1 MQYFYDGQIRRY
13 LIQTMRVFSNFV
25 VRYGDGSLRQIPVMY
40 GDGDRQVANIINQNS
55 ENLVSAVPK
64 ISIYITGLDIDHNRL
79 ADQTFVSKMQFRER
93 DIDESTNSYTQSQGR
108 NYTVERI
115 MPTPFKL
122 SMKCD
127 IWASSTDQK
136 LQILEQVLVF
146 FNPSLELQTSDNY
159 IDWTSLSVLNLNGI
173 TWTSRQ
179 VPTGTDSTIDVATLS
194 LDAPIWISPPVK
206 VKHLGVITKVITSL
220 YDASISDDDNYIN
233 GLSPYSGPGDISMSS
248 LLSKDIVTITEYNI
262 LVQGTS
268 VVLLGPAEDALP
280 REPTLEL
287 PTKQGIALNWQAVL
301 DAYPGQYVAG
311 SSMIYLTQPN
321 GIQIVGTISI
331 NTLDTTI
338 LNVSW
343 FANTLNTN
351 TGIDSYGR
359 LDSDPEYNTGTH
371 YRTRS
376 PGTFDAII
384 NPLNVG
390 PGWGITDL
398 QAGDRFLII
407 EDIGN
412 SSNSDGPVA
421 WKNNDDSDFIA
432 YTNDI
437 IEWNGARWN
446 VIFNASQEADTL
458 IYQTNIYTGIQY
470 MWNGI
475 SWVKSFEGEY
485 TKGQWKIEL

>member
-1 MQYFYDGQIRRY
+1 
-13 LIQTMRVFSNFV
+13 MRVFSSFV
-25 VRYGDGSLRQIPVMY
+25 VRYGDGTLRQVPVMY
-40 GDGDRQVANIINQNS
+40 GDGDRQVSNIINQNS
-55 ENLVSAVPK
+55 ENLTSAVPK

-79 ADQTFVSKMQFRER
+79 ADQTFVSKMHFRER
-93 DIDESTNSYTQSQGR
+93 EIDESAGSYTQGQGR
-108 NYTVERI
+108 NYTVEKI

-146 FNPSLELQTSDNY
+146 FNPSLELQTSENY
-159 IDWTSLSVLNLNGI
+159 VDWTSLTVLNLNGI
-173 TWTSRQ
+173 TWSSRQ
-179 VPTGTDSTIDVATLS
+179 VPVGTDPAGNLIDVATLS
-194 LDAPIWISPPVK
+194 LDTPIWISPPAK

-220 YDASISDDDNYIN
+220 YNSATTDDNNYIN
-233 GLSPYSGPGDISMSS
+233 GLAPYETDPNVSLTG
-248 LLSKDIVTITEYNI
+248 LLSTDIVTITDYNI
-262 LVQGTS
+262 LVQGST
-268 VVLLGPAEDALP
+268 VLLMGSSEDALP
-280 REPTLEL
+280 RDPTLDL
-287 PTKQGIALNWQAVL
+287 PIKQGPLIDWLTVI
-301 DAYPGQYVAG
+301 DAAKGQYVAG

-321 GIQIVGTISI
+321 GNQIVGTITI
-331 NTLDTTI
+331 DTLDLTI

-343 FANTLNTN
+343 FESTLNTN

-359 LDSDPEYNTGTH
+359 LDTDVDYNAGTN

-398 QAGDRFLII
+398 VAGDRFLII

-412 SSNSDGPVA
+412 SANSDGPVA
-421 WKNNDDSDFIA
+421 WKNNNGSDFVA
-432 YTNDI
+432 TTNDI
-437 IEWNGARWN
+437 IEWTGTQWN
-446 VIFNASQEADTL
+446 IIFNASQEADTL

-470 MWNGI
+470 MWNGV

-485 TKGQWKIEL
+485 KKGQWRIEL